1 MQKERGTVQET
12 LDFIVNLLDEA
23 ADVLPWA
30 MSAAEN
36 REWEGRLTKA
46 SAMGLKARILLFAAS
61 PLFNSSEPYMPG
73 EAADKRLMWF
83 GSYKPELWTQAL
95 AAHKAFFDE
104 LNKNGQ
110 YGLVYKSDPDK
121 RFVPVILIGVQEK
134 QSLLHIMVIP
144 YLIIG
149 LGDGAIMKQP
159 VMPVLPVGHRNLLI
173 CFQ

>member
-1 MQKERGTVQET
+1 
-12 LDFIVNLLDEA
+12 
-23 ADVLPWA
+23 
-30 MSAAEN
+30 
-36 REWEGRLTKA
+36 
-46 SAMGLKARILLFAAS
+46 
-61 PLFNSSEPYMPG
+61 
-73 EAADKRLMWF
+73 MWF

-110 YGLVYKSDPDK
+110 YGLVYKSDPRQAFRSGYLD
-121 RFVPVILIGVQEK
+121 RVQEK